1 MQKKLAFILIM
12 IFITTLSFVG
22 CGKNKQGGALL
33 PSAAKT
39 VKQGGELVYG
49 SLQEPNTLIPYLS
62 NLLAATEMQSL
73 IFSGLVTMDNRL
85 EWQPDLA
92 EVVPLP
98 HNGGVSPDGLHVTYR
113 LKRGVK
119 WQDGQELTAADV
131 KYTWQFIMD
140 PKNPVVSRQGYD
152 QIAGIDTPDPYTVM
166 IRFRQPYAAYLTLFP
181 AILPQHVVAREK
193 DPAKSPFSR
202 APVGSGPFKVSS
214 WNLADAIVLEANAYY
229 YKGRPKLDRIT
240 YKILPD
246 INIMLTQLKAGAI
259 DIFSNVGFAQLDQ
272 AKAAADMQVL
282 FTANMIWEHMD
293 FNLDKPLFQ
302 DLRVRQAIAFGLDR
316 QSLTAVTLKGAA
328 VVSAADQPPVS
339 WAYNPGLPPFV
350 RDVALAKKLLAEAGW
365 NPGGDGI
372 MVKDGKRLTFNI
384 ASIAGN
390 KARENVLTAI
400 QQQLREIGVEVT
412 FSLYAPDYFTSVLQ
426 QRNFDMALYGYV
438 WGPDPDDTNLW
449 NSRFIPSSANN
460 YTGRNYSG
468 WRNAEIDSLTVTAA
482 RTFDPEQR
490 KQMYFRIQ
498 ELIAGELPCIPLFFR
513 ANIDVVKNRVVNFQ
527 PSPIPAGNLW
537 NAWEW
542 GIREK

>member
-1 MQKKLAFILIM
+1 MRRKLALILIM
-12 IFITTLSFVG
+12 IFMTTISSAG

-33 PSAAKT
+33 TSGTKT

-62 NLLAATEMQSL
+62 NMVAATEVQSL
-73 IFSGLVTMDNRL
+73 IFNGLVMTNNRL

-98 HNGGVSPDGLHVTYR
+98 HNGGVSADGLNVIYR

-119 WQDGQELTAADV
+119 WQDGVELTSADV
-131 KYTWQFIMD
+131 KYTWEFIMD
-140 PKNPVVSRQGYD
+140 PKNPVLSRQGYD

-166 IRFRQPYAAYLTLFP
+166 IHFRQPYSAYLTLFP
-181 AILPQHVVAREK
+181 AILPQHIMAREK

-202 APVGSGPFKVSS
+202 APIGSGPFKVSS
-214 WNLADAIVLEANAYY
+214 WNLADSIVLEANDYY
-229 YKGRPKLDRIT
+229 YKGRPRLDRIT

-246 INIMLTQLKAGAI
+246 VNIMLTQLKAGAI

-272 AKAAADMQVL
+272 VKAVSGMQVL
-282 FTANMIWEHMD
+282 FTANMLWEHMD

-302 DLRVRQAIAFGLDR
+302 DLRIRQAIAFGLDR
-316 QSLTAVTLKGAA
+316 QSLAATTMKGAA
-328 VVSAADQPPVS
+328 VVSVADQPPVS
-339 WAYNPGLPPFV
+339 WVYNSGLQPFV
-350 RDVALAKKLLAEAGW
+350 RDVGMARKLLTEAGW
-365 NPGGDGI
+365 KPGNDGI
-372 MVKDGKRLTFNI
+372 MVKDGKRLAFTI
-384 ASIAGN
+384 VSIAGN
-390 KARENVLTAI
+390 KARENVLMAI
-400 QQQLREIGVEVT
+400 QHQLREIGVEVT
-412 FSLYAPDYFTSVLQ
+412 FSLHALDYFTSILR

-438 WGPDPDDTNLW
+438 LGTDPDDTNLW
-449 NSRFIPSSANN
+449 NSRFIPSPANN
-460 YTGRNYSG
+460 FGGQNYSG
-468 WRNAEIDSLTVTAA
+468 WRNAEIDNLTVAAA
-482 RTFDPEQR
+482 RTSDPEQR

-513 ANIDVVKNRVVNFQ
+513 ANIDVVKNRVINFQ

-542 GIREK
+542 GIS